1 MYKGQKIAVVV
12 PAYKEE
18 SQIEMV
24 IDTMPAFV
32 DEIIIVDDASP
43 DKTVEVVRACMT
55 TNPKVSL
62 VAREKMGAWALPL
75 KVDIKPLLMERM
87 MSPL

>member
-1 MYKGQKIAVVV
+1 MYKGKSVAVVV

-24 IDTMPAFV
+24 IDTMPSYV

-43 DKTVEVVRACMT
+43 DKTV
-55 TNPKVSL
+55 
-62 VAREKMGAWALPL
+62 
-75 KVDIKPLLMERM
+75 
-87 MSPL
+87 